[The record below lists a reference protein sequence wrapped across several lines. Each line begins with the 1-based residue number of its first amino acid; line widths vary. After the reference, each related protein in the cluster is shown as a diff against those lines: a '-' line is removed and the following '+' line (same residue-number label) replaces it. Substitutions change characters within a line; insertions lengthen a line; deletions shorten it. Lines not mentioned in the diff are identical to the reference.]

1 MSMTTPNELLSY
13 WFGDLDDDGHPTS
26 DRSMWWKKNPVVDDE
41 LRERFGDDV
50 TAALGGRR
58 DDWAQTPR
66 GRLAL
71 ILLLD
76 QLTRNIHRDTPGAF
90 AGDKRALEHSLEALE
105 RGEDRQLPSIYRVFV
120 YMPLEHSEDTRLQ
133 ARCCALFAKLR
144 DEVPQR
150 LRDEYTNYVDY
161 AERHRVIIDRFGRF
175 PHRNAILGRQPT
187 VEELAFLEQPG
198 SRF

>member
-1 MSMTTPNELLSY
+1 MTTTPNEVLSF
-13 WFGDLDDDGHPTS
+13 WFGELDADGHPKR
-26 DRSMWWKKNPVVDDE
+26 DRGSLWWKKDPNQDE
-41 LRERFGDDV
+41 ALRERFGEDV

-90 AGDKRALEHSLEALE
+90 AGDARAVELCLEGLE
-105 RGEDRQLPSIYRVFV
+105 RGEDRRLPSIYRVFF
-120 YMPLEHSEDTRLQ
+120 YLPLEHAEDARLQ
-133 ARCCALFAKLR
+133 ARSCALFAKLA
-144 DEVPQR
+144 DEVPER
-150 LRDEYTNYVDY
+150 LRDEYQGYLDY

-187 VEELAFLEQPG
+187 VEELSFLEQPG
-198 SRF
+198 SL